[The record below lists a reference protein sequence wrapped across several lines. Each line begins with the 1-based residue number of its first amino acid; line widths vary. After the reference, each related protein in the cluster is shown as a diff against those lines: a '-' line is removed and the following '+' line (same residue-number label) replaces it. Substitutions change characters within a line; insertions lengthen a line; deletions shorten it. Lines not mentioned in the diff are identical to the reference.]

1 MAQAS
6 FIRGQARSYRFCVR
20 GRLRALP
27 RSIVG
32 VSLLAMR
39 WVIRHLHFRPT
50 AFVRSRPAASRL
62 LRIRSTP
69 TIACL
74 AEIPCRSALARERG
88 DSGEIDGTGQL
99 HSRASAL
106 LQILCARKIA
116 CFAVIYCRSELARD
130 AVGHSTSPFQTHR
143 VRPIAA
149 RSKPAATDSEY
160 ADDCLLCRD
169 LL

>member
-1 MAQAS
+1 M
-6 FIRGQARSYRFCVR
+6 RR
-20 GRLRALP
+20 RLPALP
-27 RSIVG
+27 RSCRESDWARFSVRHGICGSRLAGEG
-32 VSLLAMR
+32 V
-39 WVIRHLHFRPT
+39 RPDT
-50 AFVRSRPAASRL
+50 SPSAVTPGSPASR

-88 DSGEIDGTGQL
+88 DSGEINGTGQL

-149 RSKPAATDSEY
+149 RSKPAATDSACAE
-160 ADDCLLCRD
+160 DCLLCRD
-169 LL
+169 PL